1 MRGPSMPLQQLWHQI
16 ETRFGGFSPQLQRAA
31 RFVRENP
38 QDVALLSLR
47 NIAARAGVSPATMT
61 RLMQALE
68 IETWC
73 AFQSLHRHWLTTGRQ
88 GVFSGPADRVVT
100 DARHPG
106 AENLLLESMARLE
119 GLNLESALG
128 PPMQEPLRKAARL
141 IALAPTVAIAGL
153 RSSFPV
159 AYGLHYALSLFLAG
173 TVLMP
178 GAGSAL
184 LDGLHHLRPGA
195 VLITI
200 SISPYSRETVSLARL
215 AHEAGCPVVA
225 ITDGPLSPLA
235 QIADITLIARTD
247 SPSHLASLVGLMA
260 VAQALAM
267 LVLARAGDGALETM
281 RHRETIFE
289 TTSAYLPTQ
298 D

>member
-1 MRGPSMPLQQLWHQI
+1 MPLQQIWHLI
-16 ETRFGGFSPQLQRAA
+16 EARYGGFSPQLQRAA

-38 QDVALLSLR
+38 QEVALQSMR
-47 NIAARAGVSPATMT
+47 HIAGRVGVSPATMT
-61 RLMQALE
+61 RLIQALE
-68 IETWC
+68 IGTWE
-73 AFQSLHRHWLTTGRQ
+73 AFQTIHRQWLTEGKR
-88 GVFSGPADRVVT
+88 GVFSGPADRVIA
-100 DARHPG
+100 DARKPG
-106 AENLLLESMARLE
+106 AEDLLLESMAHLD
-119 GLNLESALG
+119 GLNLEATLG
-128 PPMQEPLRKAARL
+128 PQMRAPLRKAAAL

-178 GAGSAL
+178 GAGGAL

-195 VLITI
+195 VLIVI
-200 SISPYSRETVSLARL
+200 SISPYSRETVTLAQL
-215 AHEAGCPVVA
+215 AHEAGCTVVG
-225 ITDGPLSPLA
+225 ITDGPLSPIA
-235 QIADITLIARTD
+235 QVADIALIARTD

-267 LVLARAGDGALETM
+267 LVLARAGDGALEAM
-281 RHRETIFE
+281 RHREAMFE
-289 TTSAYLPTQ
+289 TTSAYLPAQ